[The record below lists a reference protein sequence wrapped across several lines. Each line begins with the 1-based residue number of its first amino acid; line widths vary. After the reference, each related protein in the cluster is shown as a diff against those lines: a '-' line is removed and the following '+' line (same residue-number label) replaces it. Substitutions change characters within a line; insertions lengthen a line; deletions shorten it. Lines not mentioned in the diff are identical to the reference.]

1 MFEGRIT
8 MKRIIASLI
17 GIIAVFEMVG
27 IGGAVESGSVS
38 VGMAFVRMI
47 IGCLMILFGAALF
60 GGLE

>member
-1 MFEGRIT
+1 MFEGRL
-8 MKRIIASLI
+8 MRRIIGSAILLFAMLMMI
-17 GIIAVFEMVG
+17 G

>member
-1 MFEGRIT
+1 MFEGRL
-8 MKRIIASLI
+8 MRRIIGSAILLF
-17 GIIAVFEMVG
+17 ATLMMLG

>member
-1 MFEGRIT
+1 MFEGRL
-8 MKRIIASLI
+8 MRRIIGSAILLF
-17 GIIAVFEMVG
+17 AMLMMLG